1 VRLIFALLVLAMLSS
16 SLAQAD
22 VDPALRENGVLYFAD
37 NLPNRLIGT
46 VKAPTTVYLRRDF
59 QMPLA
64 SLFTGQK
71 IEIVG
76 VAPEGYLI
84 TCTYRN
90 NSVSGWIM
98 TGGLPPDVSLALLTQ
113 AKKTQERRN
122 QMAGL
127 IASKQVIRGMT
138 VDEVH
143 QSLGSPDQTS
153 THTDASGS
161 TQTWVYTTYRDI
173 MQTSYVPGPFGRPDD
188 YHLCKRG
195 GQRHRTARD
204 EPRQRRADP

>member
-1 VRLIFALLVLAMLSS
+1 
-16 SLAQAD
+16 
-22 VDPALRENGVLYFAD
+22 
-37 NLPNRLIGT
+37 
-46 VKAPTTVYLRRDF
+46 
-59 QMPLA
+59 MPLA

-173 MQTSYVPGPFGRPDD
+173 MQTSYVPGPFGRPV
-188 YHLCKRG
+188 LETLPTRTPV
-195 GQRHRTARD
+195 GQTIITFASGVVSAIEQHETNPASAAPTPD
-204 EPRQRRADP
+204 SN